1 MAKVKKYYY
10 LMIYPA
16 LASIPLLTKAQGL
29 LEDNTDQELTNQTEK
44 LRQTAGFKET
54 TEPGSGIAEII
65 SLVIYA
71 FLGLL
76 GVIFLIMII
85 LAGANWMMA
94 QGEEE
99 KVRNAKDTIK
109 SAIIGLIIV
118 MVAYSVTYFVFASLD
133 TAVSGT
139 T

>member
-1 MAKVKKYYY
+1 MAVIKKYIY
-10 LMIYPA
+10 LMIYPVLMLPSLIA
-16 LASIPLLTKAQGL
+16 KAQGL
-29 LEDNTDQELTNQTEK
+29 LEDETDQELANQTER
-44 LRQTAGFKET
+44 LREASGFRET

-76 GVIFLIMII
+76 GIIFLTMII
-85 LAGANWMMA
+85 IAGFNWMMA

-118 MVAYSVTYFVFASLD
+118 MAAYSLTYFVFASLD
-133 TAVSGT
+133 QAVSGA
-139 T
+139 